1 MNEELKVIIKAEI
14 AQFKKGI
21 DDAKKAMGSFKD
33 QVKSHAK
40 DATDNIKKMGD
51 GIAKVGKT
59 IGKAILAGTAAA
71 AAGVVALGKKALDC
85 YGDYEQ
91 LVGGIETL
99 FKDSADTV
107 MSYAKDAYKNQ
118 QMSANQY
125 MEIATSF
132 SASLLQSLNGD
143 TAEAAKV
150 ADMAITDM
158 SDNAAKMG
166 SSMQSIQDAYQ
177 GFAKQNYTMLDNLK
191 LGYGGT
197 QEEMKRLLADAEK
210 LTGIKYDISNLND
223 VYQAIHVIQTEMDIT
238 GTTAK
243 EAATTIQGSIAMA
256 KAAWTNRATGLMDDN
271 ADIKQLTQE
280 LIGSVKQVIE
290 NVAPRIGEFFD
301 SLVESIHNALAE
313 YPAVQE
319 IFDKVVSA
327 ITTVKNIVSDVI
339 SFVVDNWSVIK
350 PILEGV
356 AIAVGIITTA
366 VIAYN
371 AVQAVKKAMEAAE
384 VATLGA
390 LIAAQLASAAAT
402 LVAIAPYILIVAAI
416 AAVIA
421 IIVLCVKHWDQIKAK
436 VVEVA
441 TAIWE
446 AVKSAWDWVCNLL
459 SEVGQWI
466 YDNVIAPVVNFFTGL
481 WESLKAIWDGICNVI
496 DFAIQLIASIIDAA
510 IQILL
515 TPWIFIW
522 KNFGDEITEAW
533 ESFKKIIYDALKEIS
548 TAISNVWNA
557 IKSFLKPILEGIAS
571 FFSSIWNGITSAITT
586 AVNAVK
592 NVIETVFNAIK
603 NFIQTIWNAIK
614 EHIIQPV
621 TNAVETVKQKF
632 EDMKQRISDKVT
644 SIRQNIS
651 NKFQEIKDRITKP
664 ITDAKNTVSNIFDN
678 IKSAISNKINAAKD
692 TVKSAI
698 DKIKSFFNFS
708 WSLPKLKMP
717 HISITGEF
725 SLMPPKVP
733 KFSIDWYA
741 KGGVFDSP
749 TLFSNGGRLSGL
761 GEAGAE
767 AIVPLENN
775 TQWLDKIADKLADKM
790 GGNRP
795 IVMQV
800 DGKTF
805 AEISVDSINA
815 LTRQRGSLAL
825 NLI

>member
-210 LTGIKYDISNLND
+210 LTGIHYDISNLND

-256 KAAWTNRATGLMDDN
+256 KAAWTNWATGLMDDN

-371 AVQAVKKAMEAAE
+371 AVQAIKKAMEAAE

-421 IIVLCVKHWDQIKAK
+421 VIVLCVKHWDEIKEK
-436 VVEVA
+436 VVEVWDKMVSTIESA
-441 TAIWE
+441 VE
-446 AVKSAWDWVCNLL
+446 AVKEWFGNLKQ
-459 SEVGQWI
+459 G
-466 YDNVIAPVVNFFTGL
+466 IADKVN
-481 WESLKAIWDGICNVI
+481 
-496 DFAIQLIASIIDAA
+496 SIR
-510 IQILL
+510 
-515 TPWIFIW
+515 
-522 KNFGDEITEAW
+522 E
-533 ESFKKIIYDALKEIS
+533 
-548 TAISNVWNA
+548 AISE
-557 IKSFLKPILEGIAS
+557 K
-571 FFSSIWNGITSAITT
+571 
-586 AVNAVK
+586 
-592 NVIETVFNAIK
+592 FNAIK
-603 NFIQTIWNAIK
+603 QKMSDTIQAAKDKVIEYFTRIKDGIREKINAAKETVSNVVDNIK
-614 EHIIQPV
+614 EKFSNGF
-621 TNAVETVKQKF
+621 NAAKETV
-632 EDMKQRISDKVT
+632 V
-644 SIRQNIS
+644 
-651 NKFQEIKDRITKP
+651 
-664 ITDAKNTVSNIFDN
+664 NIFDN
-678 IKSAISNKINAAKD
+678 IKQGIKDKLEAAKQ
-692 TVKSAI
+692 TVKDVI
-698 DKIKSFFNFS
+698 DKIKGFFNFE
-708 WSLPKLKMP
+708 WHLPKLKMP
-717 HISITGEF
+717 HINISGEF

-741 KGGVFDSP
+741 KGGVFDAP
-749 TLFSNGGRLSGL
+749 TLFNNGGRLSGL

-775 TQWLDKIADKLADKM
+775 TQWLDKISERLSSKM
-790 GGNRP
+790 GGSQP
-795 IVMQV
+795 IIMQV

-825 NLI
+825 NLV

>member
-40 DATDNIKKMGD
+40 DATENIKKMGD

-71 AAGVVALGKKALDC
+71 SAGVVALGKKALDC

-107 MSYAKDAYKNQ
+107 ISYAKDAYKNQ

-125 MEIATSF
+125 MEIATGF
-132 SASLLQSLNGD
+132 SASLLQGLGGD
-143 TAEAAKV
+143 TAEAARV
-150 ADMAITDM
+150 TDMAITDM
-158 SDNAAKMG
+158 ADNANKMG
-166 SSMQSIQDAYQ
+166 SSMESIQNAYQ

-197 QEEMKRLLADAEK
+197 KEEMERLLADAEK
-210 LTGIKYDISNLND
+210 LTGVHYDISNLNE
-223 VYQAIHVIQTEMDIT
+223 VYEAIHVVQTELGIT
-238 GTTAK
+238 GTSAL
-243 EAATTIQGSIAMA
+243 EAATTIQGSVATM
-256 KAAWTNRATGLMDDN
+256 KSAWTNWVTGLMDDN
-271 ADIKQLTQE
+271 ADINQLTQD

-290 NVAPRIGEFFD
+290 NVAPRVGEFFD

-313 YPAVQE
+313 YPAAQA
-319 IFDKVVSA
+319 IFDTVVDA
-327 ITTVKNIVSDVI
+327 LKTIKDTVSDVI

-356 AIAVGIITTA
+356 AIAIGIITTA

-371 AVQAVKKAMEAAE
+371 AVQAVKMAMEAAE

-402 LVAIAPYILIVAAI
+402 LVALAPYILIVAAI

-421 IIVLCVKHWDQIKAK
+421 VIVLCVKHWDEIKEK
-436 VVEVA
+436 VVEVWDKMVSTIESA
-441 TAIWE
+441 VE
-446 AVKSAWDWVCNLL
+446 AVKEWFSNLKQ
-459 SEVGQWI
+459 G
-466 YDNVIAPVVNFFTGL
+466 IADKVN
-481 WESLKAIWDGICNVI
+481 
-496 DFAIQLIASIIDAA
+496 SIR
-510 IQILL
+510 
-515 TPWIFIW
+515 
-522 KNFGDEITEAW
+522 E
-533 ESFKKIIYDALKEIS
+533 
-548 TAISNVWNA
+548 AISE
-557 IKSFLKPILEGIAS
+557 K
-571 FFSSIWNGITSAITT
+571 
-586 AVNAVK
+586 
-592 NVIETVFNAIK
+592 FNAIK
-603 NFIQTIWNAIK
+603 QKMSDTIQAAKDKVIEHFTRIKDGIREKIQAAKETVSNVVDNIK
-614 EHIIQPV
+614 EKFSNGF
-621 TNAVETVKQKF
+621 NAAKETV
-632 EDMKQRISDKVT
+632 V
-644 SIRQNIS
+644 
-651 NKFQEIKDRITKP
+651 
-664 ITDAKNTVSNIFDN
+664 NIFDN
-678 IKSAISNKINAAKD
+678 IKQGIKDKLEAAKQ
-692 TVKSAI
+692 TVKDVI
-698 DKIKSFFNFS
+698 DKIKGFFNFE
-708 WSLPKLKMP
+708 WHLPKLKMP